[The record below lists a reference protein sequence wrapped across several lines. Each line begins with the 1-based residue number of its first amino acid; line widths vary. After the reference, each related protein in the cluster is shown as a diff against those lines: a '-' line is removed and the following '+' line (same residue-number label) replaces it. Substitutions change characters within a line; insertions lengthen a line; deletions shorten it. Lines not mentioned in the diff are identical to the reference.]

1 MCAGNELFFVA
12 LYVFKGPINGKLD
25 MCVYVVGKLPQ
36 RLMDGMGMI
45 AAWWIVFA
53 VSGVICFLKQFI
65 NVIQIV
71 NASRVL
77 ATIDKEER
85 AKALN
90 AKKQ

>member
-1 MCAGNELFFVA
+1 
-12 LYVFKGPINGKLD
+12 
-25 MCVYVVGKLPQ
+25 
-36 RLMDGMGMI
+36 MI
-45 AAWWIVFA
+45 AAWWVVFA

-90 AKKQ
+90 AKKE

>member
-1 MCAGNELFFVA
+1 M
-12 LYVFKGPINGKLD
+12 
-25 MCVYVVGKLPQ
+25 M
-36 RLMDGMGMI
+36 MGWILI
-45 AAWWIVFA
+45 AAWWVVFA

-90 AKKQ
+90 AKKE